1 MLNMIQMDIFRMF
14 KTKSLYVIAIIMFAV
29 TLLTTV
35 MMASMATEITDMQQ
49 ETEAMQEENTVGIV
63 VSPNMEEGKKVSVFD
78 MVYANIQ
85 GKMLALYLVIYAVIF
100 ATADITSG
108 YIKNFAGQVKNRWKL
123 VISKAITLFFYTVLM
138 MVLFVVLQAIS
149 TFVAFGYL
157 EMGNLSDMLAYIGMQ
172 TILHYGLLCVC
183 MAFSIVFRH
192 NLCSM
197 SLAICICCGITNLLF
212 GYIDRVLGKIGIEN
226 FQTIKYT
233 ITGRIGSLP
242 MELSGSDVGKGML
255 VAAVFI
261 LVFVGISSYIF
272 EKRDV

>member
-49 ETEAMQEENTVGIV
+49 ETEAMQEENTGGIV

-138 MVLFVVLQAIS
+138 MVLFVVMQAIS

-183 MAFSIVFRH
+183 MAFSIVFRN